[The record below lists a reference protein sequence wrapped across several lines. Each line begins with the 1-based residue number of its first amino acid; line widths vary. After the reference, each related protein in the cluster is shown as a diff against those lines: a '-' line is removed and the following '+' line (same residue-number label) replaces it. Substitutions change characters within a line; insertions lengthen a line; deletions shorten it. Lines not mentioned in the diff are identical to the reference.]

1 MATKPV
7 LKHSDVVFMYGADDD
22 AYRAYG
28 ATFTGWGGAST
39 AKEVRRHHK
48 LGVKCSGS
56 MWCLTAG
63 AELLYKRPDLRE
75 AVARDFLGEQV
86 MPPWLFD
93 HTYKDQKPYFGCTNH
108 PTFRALCRQRVMET
122 MAGGADS
129 LHVDDHSGTGG
140 SVYHGG
146 GFCDHCMKGFRK
158 FLKEHSTAADLRTAG
173 LKRSDLDTFDY
184 RTLVKQYARTRKQ
197 YIKIHHRVPLD
208 KLFWQFHFEA
218 AAAHVRRLGRAAAAE
233 SAGHKVLLSANACL
247 DYPWQDV
254 VLGSVTHVIAE
265 LGQHPALGPR
275 GALKAVKGYDLAT
288 SRGVPMAATGMGWDW
303 TFVKTHRTYDLV
315 RVWIAMA
322 YAHGQR
328 FMCPHPTRQW
338 CFDKKIG
345 THWYAAPVEQF
356 APVYRFIRDN
366 ADCFDGL
373 EEIPVAAVKA
383 PPQTHVTLRRNP
395 RTGKTVLHVINLRY
409 NRKTRRSVAQE
420 KVRIDLPAAMVDG
433 RGESVELLS
442 WDAPPQTLPL
452 IRRGKKAS
460 VVLPRLKNWGLVVL
474 C

>member
-1 MATKPV
+1 MTRQLV
-7 LKHSDVVFMYGADDD
+7 LKHSDVVFMYGADDE

-39 AKEVRRHHK
+39 KREVRRHHK
-48 LGVKCSGS
+48 LGVQCSGS

-63 AELLYKRPDLRE
+63 AELLYNRPDLRE
-75 AVARDFLGEQV
+75 AVARDFLGEPV

-93 HTYKDQKPYFGCTNH
+93 HTYKDQKSFFGCTNH
-108 PTFRALCRQRVMET
+108 PVFRKLCRQRVTDT

-146 GFCDHCMKGFRK
+146 GFCDHCMAGFRK
-158 FLKEHSTAADLRTAG
+158 FLRKHATNADLRSVRV
-173 LKRSDLDTFDY
+173 KRADLGTFDY
-184 RTLVKQYARTRKQ
+184 RNIVKRYARTRKQ
-197 YIKIHHRVPLD
+197 YIKIHKRVPLN

-218 AAAHVRRLGRAAAAE
+218 AAAHVRQLGRAAAK
-233 SAGHKVLLSANACL
+233 SAGHKTLLSANACL

-254 VLGSVTHVIAE
+254 VLGSITHVIAE
-265 LGQHPALGPR
+265 LGQHPQLGAR

-315 RVWIAMA
+315 RVWIAVA

-345 THWYAAPVEQF
+345 THWYAAPVKEF
-356 APVYRFIRDN
+356 APVYRFIRHN

-373 EEIPVAAVKA
+373 EEISAAAVKA
-383 PPQTHVTLRRNP
+383 PPQVHVTLRRNP

-409 NRKTRRSVAQE
+409 NRKTRRSIRQVN
-420 KVRIDLPAAMVDG
+420 VRITLPALLVRRQSEIRMLPCNAAERSLPIEYRG
-433 RGESVELLS
+433 RN
-442 WDAPPQTLPL
+442 
-452 IRRGKKAS
+452 AS
-460 VVLPRLKNWGLVVL
+460 VLLPEIKNWAVIVIR
-474 C
+474 